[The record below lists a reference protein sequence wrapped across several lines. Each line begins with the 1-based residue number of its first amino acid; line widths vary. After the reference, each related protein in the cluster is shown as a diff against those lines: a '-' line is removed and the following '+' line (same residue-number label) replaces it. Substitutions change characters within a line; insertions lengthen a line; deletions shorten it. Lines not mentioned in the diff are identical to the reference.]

1 MGVIDNPDLTRY
13 SPFRTRG
20 ERKRGGPMLS
30 NEGFDE
36 DLGHLLADPYLVLDT
51 ETTGLV
57 DPEMV
62 SVAVIDATG
71 KALIDEIVR
80 PGRPIEPGASE
91 ITGFTDACI
100 AGRLEF
106 PAIER
111 ALSRILEGQTVV
123 IYNAEYD
130 VRVLTN
136 TYARYGLPLPSFTPW
151 CAMNWYAQR
160 YGAWDSRRRAYRWQS
175 LAKAAAACGLTQTT
189 PHTAL
194 ADCLTTWQILQV
206 LSGRVESG

>member
-1 MGVIDNPDLTRY
+1 MPLNV
-13 SPFRTRG
+13 
-20 ERKRGGPMLS
+20 
-30 NEGFDE
+30 GFDE
-36 DLGHLLADPYLVLDT
+36 DLGYLLAGPYLVLDT

-71 KALIDEIVR
+71 KTLFDEIVR

-91 ITGFTDACI
+91 ITGLTDAYV
-100 AGRLEF
+100 AGRPGF
-106 PAIER
+106 PAIEP

-130 VRVLTN
+130 VRVLAN
-136 TYARYGLPLPSFTPW
+136 TYARYRLPLPSFTPW
-151 CAMNWYAQR
+151 CAMKWYARR
-160 YGAWDSRRRAYRWQS
+160 YGAWDSRRGSYRWQS
-175 LAKAAAACGLTQTT
+175 LAKAAAACGLKQST

-194 ADCLTTWQILQV
+194 ADCLTTWQILQT
-206 LSGRVESG
+206 LSCRLGSG